1 MHKQFS
7 VISAIRSQFYFYSPL
22 SLVTTS
28 HLPSVTKA
36 VENSHQ
42 YASLF
47 APTTYPYYDLNGSR
61 GAMKEIVSCFI
72 VKGNIDIHTHNEIWI
87 S

>member
-7 VISAIRSQFYFYSPL
+7 LISAIRPQFYFYNPL

-36 VENSHQ
+36 VENDNSRQ

-47 APTTYPYYDLNGSR
+47 DPTTYPYYDLNGSR
-61 GAMKEIVSCFI
+61 GVMKEIVSCFI
-72 VKGNIDIHTHNEIWI
+72 VKGNIDIHTHNET
-87 S
+87 

>member
-1 MHKQFS
+1 MRQY
-7 VISAIRSQFYFYSPL
+7 FYFSNPH

-28 HLPSVTKA
+28 HLTSVTKT
-36 VENSHQ
+36 VENGNSHQ

-61 GAMKEIVSCFI
+61 DAVKEMIPCFI
-72 VKGNIDIHTHNEIWI
+72 VKGNIDTHTHEI
-87 S
+87 